1 MRNRSVTQ
9 VLPSAAGQSVDVKQM
24 LVEGNLDGVS
34 GQKCSGARQ
43 TVMKQ
48 ESPVI
53 IFDLT
58 AGVSTT
64 GNFLILTPR
73 TGEQLIKL
81 PLIIVIHRANRIGNT
96 DIRAIAGRLERHH
109 DSRLH
114 SPHLNPLR

>member
-58 AGVSTT
+58 AGVSK
-64 GNFLILTPR
+64 GCPEELRSKRDDCYGKNCEFPV
-73 TGEQLIKL
+73 K
-81 PLIIVIHRANRIGNT
+81 IIQDLG
-96 DIRAIAGRLERHH
+96 
-109 DSRLH
+109 
-114 SPHLNPLR
+114 

>member
-58 AGVSTT
+58 AGVSRRVT
-64 GNFLILTPR
+64 GVCWGSDGSN
-73 TGEQLIKL
+73 
-81 PLIIVIHRANRIGNT
+81 V
-96 DIRAIAGRLERHH
+96 D
-109 DSRLH
+109 DSFAE
-114 SPHLNPLR
+114 P

>member
-58 AGVSTT
+58 AGVSMSDRGQEGKRQEGTPELGT
-64 GNFLILTPR
+64 GNRQEVRDFLPTQSILA
-73 TGEQLIKL
+73 ECQS
-81 PLIIVIHRANRIGNT
+81 GNL
-96 DIRAIAGRLERHH
+96 RLLYHF
-109 DSRLH
+109 SKCL
-114 SPHLNPLR
+114 LYI